1 MKKFLSILMAI
12 VLTLS
17 ITIPV
22 FAEETTTGTPQTYS
36 ITIQNTAPGH
46 TYEAYQIFSGDLHGK
61 VLSNVVWASGQ
72 TTHPADDDATEA
84 AAALKTE
91 ADAEALAKSLTLG
104 TAAGSTSTHVDKN
117 KYVISNLAPGYYIIK
132 DKDGSLADSTN
143 DAYTDFIVK
152 VVADTTATPKSA
164 LPTIDK
170 LVQDEETDADTTST
184 GEGWGET
191 ADHNIFESFKYKL
204 TAAIPD
210 DNNLDSY
217 SSYKVIFH
225 DTMTDGIT
233 FESIESVKV
242 TAANGT
248 VTDIVKK
255 DDANPNGYECNA
267 TPNQPGDQFQLTI
280 ADLLKVISNIK
291 GASVEVIYNAHLNE
305 NAQLGAEGQNL
316 NTALLEY
323 SNNPNNAANTGKTT
337 EDTVWV
343 FTFTMDNTKVDG
355 ATKLPLAGAGFRL
368 YKEIDEI
375 DAETGE
381 PVINEDTGL
390 PNKIEVEIPLILV
403 TNPDGTKAYRPVK
416 EGETGEEMI
425 SAENTGK
432 FDIIGVD
439 ADEYILR
446 ETTVP
451 GGYNK
456 CKDSKIKIEA
466 VHSDNPM
473 DPNKANCTVTKS
485 INGVF
490 ANNFVIENNKGSTLP
505 ETGGIGTVIF
515 YVIGGILVAAAVIVL
530 ITRRRMDAEK

>member
-1 MKKFLSILMAI
+1 MKRTKKFLSVLIAI

-17 ITIPV
+17 ITIPA
-22 FAEETTTGTPQTYS
+22 FAEETTAENAKTYS
-36 ITIQNTAPGH
+36 ITIQNNAPGH

-61 VLSNVVWASGQ
+61 VLSNIVWANGQ
-72 TTHPADDDATEA
+72 TTNNVGDDATEA

-104 TAAGSTSTHVDKN
+104 TAAKSTSTLNADGT
-117 KYVISNLAPGYYIIK
+117 YVISGLAPGYYIIK
-132 DKDGSLADSTN
+132 DADNSLNDKN

-152 VVADTTATPKSA
+152 IVADTTAKPKSA
-164 LPTIDK
+164 MPTIDK

-191 ADHNIFESFKYKL
+191 ADHAILESFKYKL
-204 TAAIPD
+204 TANIPV

-217 SSYKVIFH
+217 TSYKVVFH
-225 DTMTDGIT
+225 DTMSAGIT

-242 TAANGT
+242 TAADGT

-267 TPNQPGDQFQLTI
+267 TAGQPGDEFQLTI
-280 ADLLKVISNIK
+280 ADLLKIIGNIK
-291 GASVEVIYNAHLNE
+291 GAAVEVIYNAHLNK
-305 NAQLGAEGQNL
+305 NAELGAEGKNL
-316 NTALLEY
+316 NTAFLEY
-323 SNNPNNAANTGKTT
+323 SNNPNNAANTGKTV

-355 ATKLPLAGAGFRL
+355 ETKLPLAGAGFRL
-368 YKEIDEI
+368 Y
-375 DAETGE
+375 
-381 PVINEDTGL
+381 DTATD
-390 PNKIEVEIPLILV
+390 VEIPLV
-403 TNPDGTKAYRPVK
+403 FDADKNAYRPAD
-416 EGETGEEMI
+416 EGETGEEMK
-425 SAENTGK
+425 SAETTGK

-439 ADEYILR
+439 AGQYTLKE
-446 ETTVP
+446 ETVP

-456 CKDSKIKIEA
+456 CKDVKIKIEA

-485 INGVF
+485 INGDF
-490 ANNFVIENNKGSTLP
+490 ANNFIIENNKGAILP
-505 ETGGIGTVIF
+505 ETGGMGTVIF
-515 YVIGGILVAAAVIVL
+515 YVIGGILVAGAVIVL
-530 ITRRRMDAEK
+530 ITRRRMSAEK

>member
-1 MKKFLSILMAI
+1 MKKTKKFLSVLIAI

-17 ITIPV
+17 ITIP
-22 FAEETTTGTPQTYS
+22 AIAAETTTATPQTYS

-72 TTHPADDDATEA
+72 TTHHVGDDATEV

-104 TAAGSTSTHVDKN
+104 TAAGRTSEHVDKN
-117 KYVISNLAPGYYIIK
+117 KYVISGLAPGYYIIK
-132 DKDGSLADSTN
+132 DKDGSLTDSTN

-204 TAAIPD
+204 TAAIPA

-248 VTDIVKK
+248 VTNIVKK

-280 ADLLKVISNIK
+280 ADLLKVIDNIK

-355 ATKLPLAGAGFRL
+355 ATKRPLAGAGFKL
-368 YKEIDEI
+368 YKEIDKI

-381 PVINEDTGL
+381 PEKT
-390 PNKIEVEIPLILV
+390 KVEIPLILV
-403 TNPDGTKAYRPVK
+403 TNTDGTKAYRPVK

-432 FDIIGVD
+432 FDIIGID
-439 ADEYILR
+439 ADEYILS

-451 GGYNK
+451 GGYNR
-456 CKDSKIKIEA
+456 CKDAKVKIEA

-490 ANNFVIENNKGSTLP
+490 ANNFVIENNEGSVLP
-505 ETGGIGTVIF
+505 ETGGMGTVVF
-515 YVIGGILVAAAVIVL
+515 YVVGGLLVAAAVVL
-530 ITRRRMDAEK
+530 IITRKRMSAEK

>member
-1 MKKFLSILMAI
+1 MKKAKKFLSVLIAI

-17 ITIPV
+17 ITIP
-22 FAEETTTGTPQTYS
+22 AIAAETTTAIPQTYS

-61 VLSNVVWASGQ
+61 VLSNVEWANGQ
-72 TTHPADDDATEA
+72 TTHNVGDDATEA

-104 TAAGSTSTHVDKN
+104 TAAGSTSEQVDN

-132 DKDGSLADSTN
+132 DKDNSLTDNKN

-170 LVQDEETDADTTST
+170 LVQDEESDPDTTST
-184 GEGWGET
+184 GGGWGET
-191 ADHNIFESFKYKL
+191 ADHDIFESFKYKI
-204 TAAIPD
+204 TAAIPA

-225 DTMTDGIT
+225 DTMSDGIT

-255 DDANPNGYECNA
+255 DAANPNGYECNA

-280 ADLLKVISNIK
+280 ADLLKVIDNIK

-355 ATKLPLAGAGFRL
+355 ATKSPLAGAGFRL
-368 YKEIDEI
+368 YKEVTKINE
-375 DAETGE
+375 ETGE
-381 PVINEDTGL
+381 PVINQETGK
-390 PNKIEVEIPLILV
+390 PETIEVEIPLIYD
-403 TNPDGTKAYRPVK
+403 TAKSAYRPVK
-416 EGETGEEMI
+416 EGETGEEMF

-439 ADEYILR
+439 AGEYILK
-446 ETTVP
+446 ETTTP

-456 CKDSKIKIEA
+456 CKDAKIKIEA

-490 ANNFVIENNKGSTLP
+490 ANNFVIENNKGSVLP
-505 ETGGIGTVIF
+505 ETGGMGTVIF
-515 YVIGGILVAAAVIVL
+515 YVVGGVLVAGAVIVL
-530 ITRRRMDAEK
+530 ITRKRMAAEK